1 MKYVPTKQN
10 EDVVEDRIR
19 QRKRFQ
25 MMQTLRDY
33 S

>member
-1 MKYVPTKQN
+1 MEYVSTKQN
-10 EDVVEDRIR
+10 EDVVEDRII

-25 MMQTLRDY
+25 MMKTLRDY